1 MKLNESRK
9 LYELAE
15 QQSKRIQEMYRGE
28 IMQLMQYP
36 VKLPTHLKSV
46 PKWQQYMHC
55 CSTFPMQV
63 IMKAHENSLFFA
75 GQNLQEKP
83 VPAVLL
89 EIAE

>member
-1 MKLNESRK
+1 
-9 LYELAE
+9 
-15 QQSKRIQEMYRGE
+15 
-28 IMQLMQYP
+28 
-36 VKLPTHLKSV
+36 
-46 PKWQQYMHC
+46 
-55 CSTFPMQV
+55 V